1 MTTTRPYAIFV
12 FGLIGALLSVMV
24 GTAAARAQSTPGAT
38 PVAAEDV
45 ITFELPGDEVYPEGV
60 AYDEDENV
68 FYVGSTTDGT
78 IFRGDIESGDVEV
91 FSEGGADERTTAI
104 GMELDD
110 DGRLFVAGGDTGSVW
125 VYDTETDDFLAS
137 VENELT
143 PDTFLNDIAIVD
155 GEAYVSDSFNP
166 IVWQV
171 TLTGDDDDDDAT
183 EVTGEIS
190 QYLDFTGTDFEFQA
204 DGFNANGIEVT
215 DDGEYLIVVQSA
227 TGLLFRIEVSSGD
240 VTEIDLGGA
249 TVPNGDGMAIEG
261 QALYVLQNQQEL
273 IVPIAMADDFASGTP
288 IDAVTYE
295 AFNYPTTLELTGDGR
310 ALVVNSQFGARNEGT
325 DPELPFTVVSVPVPD
340 PVAILASDG
349 TPVSGDD
356 TGDGTGGDDTDDSDD
371 DDGMDDDVE
380 GTPAG

>member
-1 MTTTRPYAIFV
+1 MTETRPYGIFV
-12 FGLIGALLSVMV
+12 FSLIGALLSVMA
-24 GTAAARAQSTPGAT
+24 GTAAALAQSTPGAT
-38 PVAAEDV
+38 PVASEDV

-78 IFRGDIESGDVEV
+78 IFRGDIESGEVEV
-91 FSEGGADERTTAI
+91 FSEGGADDRTTAI
-104 GMELDD
+104 GMEIDD
-110 DGRLFVAGGDTGSVW
+110 DGRLFVAGGDTGGVW
-125 VYDTETDDFLAS
+125 VYDTESGDFLAT

-155 GEAYVSDSFNP
+155 GGAYVTDSFNP
-166 IVWQV
+166 IIWQV
-171 TLTGDDDDDDAT
+171 TLTEDEDDDAA
-183 EVTGEIS
+183 EVSAEID
-190 QYLDFTGTDFEFQA
+190 QYLDFTGTDFEFQN
-204 DGFNANGIEVT
+204 DGFNANGIEAT
-215 DDGEYLIVVQSA
+215 DDGTYLIVVQSA

-240 VTEIDLGGA
+240 VTEIDLGDT

-288 IDAVTYE
+288 IDTVTYD

-310 ALVVNSQFGARNEGT
+310 ALVVNSQFGARSEGT

-340 PVAILASDG
+340 PVAILTGEG
-349 TPVSGDD
+349 TPVAGDD
-356 TGDGTGGDDTDDSDD
+356 TADGTGGDDDADDA
-371 DDGMDDDVE
+371 E
-380 GTPAG
+380 ATPLG